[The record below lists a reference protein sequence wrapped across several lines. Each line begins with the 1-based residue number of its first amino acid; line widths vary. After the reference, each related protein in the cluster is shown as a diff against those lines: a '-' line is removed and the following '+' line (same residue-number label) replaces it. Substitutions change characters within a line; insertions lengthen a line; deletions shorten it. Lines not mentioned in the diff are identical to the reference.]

1 MSKRMFSGR
10 SSRQARCLRRM
21 IRFQSFDRFHILP
34 IFKFC
39 PFSLG
44 LSFGRFLP
52 GPSFVHFHS
61 AWVLTVITR
70 PSLLLQL
77 DRCDNV
83 KRTQEG
89 KTTLTLKLGAFEGSL
104 VFWISPYCATYHDY
118 GPQVPRTGW
127 NRPSLESSTFSPK
140 LPLNMA
146 PEIYLNWL
154 MHYKIKS
161 N

>member
-21 IRFQSFDRFHILP
+21 IRFQSFDRFHSAHILP
-34 IFKFC
+34 IFTRPEFWT
-39 PFSLG
+39 
-44 LSFGRFLP
+44 FLP
-52 GPSFVHFHS
+52 GPSIAHFHS

-118 GPQVPRTGW
+118 GPQVPRTAW

-140 LPLNMA
+140 SPLNMA